1 MTTKKV
7 GIYVRVSTTEQT
19 TENQVRE
26 LQAHSQRQG
35 FEIFKVYADEG
46 ISGSVSDRPAL
57 GNMLKDARQGKFE
70 ILMVWKIDRV
80 ARSISHLLEV
90 LADLKGCG
98 VGFVSLTEGI
108 NTETAQ
114 GRMLASFLGAI
125 AEFEKELII
134 DRVRSGMARARA
146 NGVKVGRPRVGF
158 DVQKAIELKEAGSS
172 WSQVAKVVGA
182 SSATIRRVVT
192 PLLKR
197 VA

>member
-1 MTTKKV
+1 MTIKKV
-7 GIYVRVSTTEQT
+7 AIYVRVSTVEQT

-26 LQAHSQRQG
+26 LQAHCQRQG
-35 FEIFKVYADEG
+35 YEVFKVYADEG
-46 ISGSVSDRPAL
+46 ISGSISDRPAL
-57 GNMLKDARQGKFE
+57 GNMLNDARMGKFE
-70 ILMVWKIDRV
+70 VLLVWKIDRV

-125 AEFEKELII
+125 AEFEKELIVE
-134 DRVRSGMARARA
+134 RVRSGMARARA
-146 NGVKVGRPRVGF
+146 AGVKVGRPRRGF
-158 DVQKAIELKEAGSS
+158 DVQRAINLKDEGSS
-172 WSQVAKVVGA
+172 WSQVAKAVGA
-182 SSATIRRVVT
+182 SSATVRRVIT

-197 VA
+197 AA

>member
-7 GIYVRVSTTEQT
+7 GIYVRVSTSEQT

-26 LQAHSQRQG
+26 LQAHCQRQG
-35 FEIFKVYADEG
+35 MDVFKVYADEG

-57 GNMLKDARQGKFE
+57 NHMLQDARQGKFE
-70 ILMVWKIDRV
+70 VLMVWKIDRV

-90 LADLKGCG
+90 LADLKAHGI
-98 VGFVSLTEGI
+98 GFVSLTEGI

-134 DRVRSGMARARA
+134 ERVRSGMARARA
-146 NGVKVGRPRVGF
+146 AGVKVGRPRKGF
-158 DVQKAIELKEAGSS
+158 DVQQAISLKEDGSS
-172 WSQVAKVVGA
+172 WSQVAKAVGA
-182 SSATIRRVVT
+182 SSATVRRVIT

-197 VA
+197 AA